1 MRVMGKLVP
10 PEDSLVVKIGEGSGS
25 KKVFVIEG
33 FDESEGNRFCKV
45 HDMLWRSSR

>member
-33 FDESEGNRFCKV
+33 FDGSEGKV
-45 HDMLWRSSR
+45 HDMLGRSSR